1 MGATAAHRA
10 PEKVADGTCTRV
22 WAWMTDKCRK
32 KMNGG
37 GGYITRE
44 ISQRRGVEKRE
55 RALRKGER
63 PLGCERSWGF

>member
-32 KMNGG
+32 KINGSV
-37 GGYITRE
+37 GYITTE
-44 ISQRRGVEKRE
+44 VLQKRDGLE
-55 RALRKGER
+55 EGGPRKGER